1 MSTSR
6 FLPRLATRARSGAA
20 LLFMAA
26 AVLAGA
32 RPAAAAD
39 WTDIWWAVPEVGWG
53 VNFVQSDRFIF
64 ATFYLHDE
72 RLQPVWYTGEMT
84 SSADGGVWSGPL
96 YRTTGSYYGAPWS
109 GGETGTQPVG
119 DVRFTRTSS
128 YTGTLQY
135 NVGAVSVTK
144 QITRLTLTSI
154 RLGGVYRGGFVSYVD
169 RCDNPANNGV
179 ARMFVDIAAKQT
191 AGGGLELEFYDT
203 YQNGAPICSVRGASL
218 QDGTLH
224 RIPSAAYTCGTTFA
238 TTALVTQIKAT
249 AQGIEGVW
257 QAPLGGGCI
266 EQAYFSAV
274 LY

>member
-1 MSTSR
+1 MST
-6 FLPRLATRARSGAA
+6 PRRHTCLAARVRALAAA
-20 LLFMAA
+20 LLVAA
-26 AVLAGA
+26 WALAAA
-32 RPAAAAD
+32 RPAAGAD

-72 RLQPVWYTGEMT
+72 GLQPVWYTGEMT
-84 SSADGGVWSGPL
+84 SNGDGGVWSGPL
-96 YRTTGSYYGAPWS
+96 YRTTGSFYGAPWNGS
-109 GGETGTQPVG
+109 QTSTQPVG
-119 DVRFTRTSS
+119 NVTFTRSSS

-135 NVGAVSVTK
+135 NVGAVSVTR

-154 RLGGVYRGGFVSYVD
+154 RLGGVYRGGFVSYVE

-179 ARMFVDIAAKQT
+179 SRVFVDVVATQT
-191 AGGGLELEFYDT
+191 TSGNLTLAFHDN
-203 YQNGAPICSVRGASL
+203 YQSGQLLCSVGGASL
-218 QDGTLH
+218 QDGLLH
-224 RIPSAAYTCGTTFA
+224 RIPNASYTCGTTFA

-257 QAPLGGGCI
+257 QAPVGGGCI

>member
-1 MSTSR
+1 MTLLSH
-6 FLPRLATRARSGAA
+6 LRSGVRTVAASLLLCAA
-20 LLFMAA
+20 L
-26 AVLAGA
+26 V
-32 RPAAAAD
+32 RPAAATD

-53 VNFVQSDRFIF
+53 VNFVQSNNFIF
-64 ATFYLHDE
+64 ATFYLHDAN
-72 RLQPVWYTGEMT
+72 LQPEWYTGEMT
-84 SSADGGVWSGPL
+84 SSADGSVWSGPL

-191 AGGGLELEFYDT
+191 AGGDLELEWPSRD
-203 YQNGAPICSVRGASL
+203 GSVFMTGPAVEVFAGEWRGVREPA
-218 QDGTLH
+218 G
-224 RIPSAAYTCGTTFA
+224 
-238 TTALVTQIKAT
+238 
-249 AQGIEGVW
+249 
-257 QAPLGGGCI
+257 
-266 EQAYFSAV
+266 
-274 LY
+274 